1 MSFPFPL
8 IQHDITSHIPRKYAR
23 TEFWQDMRKIM
34 KSSTCKFDQI
44 CWPMYLVS
52 CRKGSPS
59 FANSQFHLR
68 IASSKKALK
77 EAGSRHLLV
86 IPHQALHQF
95 DLDSVAF
102 LILVAIIFLGKCLM
116 FCEYLPDPMHNL
128 VAAPRLPIYGFIA
141 MKIIMKRFDVLPRHH
156 LIPTW
161 TNGAPDLA
169 WMAWMKIPEVAGLD
183 GFLFLGNIL
192 QMLHWGM
199 WERRAN
205 DTALASVLWP
215 LQRAHFRVDKLLGHP
230 MC

>member
-8 IQHDITSHIPRKYAR
+8 IQHDITSHIPRKDAR

-52 CRKGSPS
+52 CRKGNPS
-59 FANSQFHLR
+59 FANSEFHLR

-77 EAGSRHLLV
+77 EAGSKHLLV

-102 LILVAIIFLGKCLM
+102 LIFVAIIFLGKCLM
-116 FCEYLPDPMHNL
+116 FCDYLPDPMHNL

-156 LIPTW
+156 LIPTG

-169 WMAWMKIPEVAGLD
+169 WMAWMTCSRE
-183 GFLFLGNIL
+183 
-192 QMLHWGM
+192 
-199 WERRAN
+199 E
-205 DTALASVLWP
+205 
-215 LQRAHFRVDKLLGHP
+215 
-230 MC
+230 